1 MAGERN
7 GSVSFS
13 LVKWYLD
20 CVTEQGD
27 TAIVYCADLR
37 WRGVHARYS
46 SSLVASCGAVTTQS
60 SMARFDLS
68 VGEQHIAVDL
78 PKLGIS
84 GRWDA
89 RAEPVRASIY
99 REPSGAVEWDCLQP
113 ASAVTLR
120 IGDREFTGLGY
131 AECLTLTLPPWQLPL
146 RELRWG
152 RFVSATDSVAWIDW
166 RGSHSTRVGV
176 HNGRLTEAL
185 AISDS
190 EITVDDATLRLG
202 ERLTLRAGTLGATV
216 FPGAG
221 LLGKLLPASLRNID
235 ERKWRSHATLATPAG
250 ESSGWAIHEV
260 VLWNC

>member
-1 MAGERN
+1 VA
-7 GSVSFS
+7 FS

-27 TAIVYCADLR
+27 TAILYCADLC

-46 SSLVASCGAVTTQS
+46 SSLVASGGAVTTQS
-60 SMARFDLS
+60 SMARFDLNA
-68 VGEQHIAVDL
+68 GEQHIAVDL
-78 PKLGIS
+78 PRLGIS
-84 GRWDA
+84 GRWNA
-89 RAEPVRASIY
+89 RAEPVRSCIY
-99 REPSGAVEWDCLQP
+99 REPAGAVEWDCLQP

-120 IGDREFTGLGY
+120 IGDREFAGLGY

-152 RFVSATDSVAWIDW
+152 RFVSPEDSIAWIDW
-166 RGSHSTRVGV
+166 RGPYSTRLAV
-176 HNGRLTEAL
+176 HNGRLTDAL

-190 EITVDDATLRLG
+190 EVTVGDATLRLADS
-202 ERLTLRAGTLGATV
+202 LTLRAGTLGATV

-235 ERKWRSHATLATPAG
+235 ERKGRSRATLATPAG